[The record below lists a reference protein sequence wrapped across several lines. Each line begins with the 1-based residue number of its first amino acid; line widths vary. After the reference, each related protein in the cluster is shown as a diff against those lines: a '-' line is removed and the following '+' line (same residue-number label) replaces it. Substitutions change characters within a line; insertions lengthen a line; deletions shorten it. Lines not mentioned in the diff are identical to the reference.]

1 MIELIVCIVPNKY
14 GGFHMVELT
23 TRKNLISAEEVLR
36 TEIIVNQAL
45 IDILIAKQVI
55 SEEELVNSI
64 QKIRQEQMEL
74 LNDSNKIVSLQR

>member
-1 MIELIVCIVPNKY
+1 MAE
-14 GGFHMVELT
+14 FT
-23 TRKNLISAEEVLR
+23 TRKNLISAEEFLR
-36 TEIIVNQAL
+36 TEIIVNLAL
-45 IDILIAKQVI
+45 IDILISKQVI

>member
-1 MIELIVCIVPNKY
+1 
-14 GGFHMVELT
+14 MVECT
-23 TRKNLISAEEVLR
+23 TRKNQISGEEILR
-36 TEIIVNQAL
+36 TEIVINQAL

-55 SEEELVNSI
+55 TEEELVNNI

>member
-1 MIELIVCIVPNKY
+1 
-14 GGFHMVELT
+14 MVECT
-23 TRKNLISAEEVLR
+23 TRKNQISGEEILR
-36 TEIIVNQAL
+36 TEIVINQAL

-55 SEEELVNSI
+55 TEEELVNSI